1 MQVSVTNVRDMLK
14 FFHTEYLPSCAKYK
28 PAEFF
33 LFFFCTLLHKLQT
46 SVVHL
51 ERTKKIPLIDKSSA
65 AAVTLS
71 AVMRTRGVGA
81 LGSARTAAVVSR
93 PS

>member
-28 PAEFF
+28 PVEFF
-33 LFFFCTLLHKLQT
+33 KFFCTLLHKLQT

-51 ERTKKIPLIDKSSA
+51 ERKKKIPLIDKSSG

-71 AVMRTRGVGA
+71 AVMRTRGVG
-81 LGSARTAAVVSR
+81 GIGRARTAAVVSR